1 MTTTVTRHEK
11 RPVIAHTPPIL
22 AVPIIPFWVAVTVL
36 VNVIAAQLEVVGEAH
51 AAPMAP
57 EDAPSMQAM
66 KRMGANFKEF
76 DSNSTVMIVVEGQQA
91 LGPDAHRYYD
101 EIIRKL
107 RQDPK
112 HIQHIQDFWA
122 DTLTAAGTPSSG
134 GKAPSVVVKLAGGE
148 GPTLGKAGREGVRNG
163 PP

>member
-1 MTTTVTRHEK
+1 
-11 RPVIAHTPPIL
+11 
-22 AVPIIPFWVAVTVL
+22 
-36 VNVIAAQLEVVGEAH
+36 
-51 AAPMAP
+51 MAP
-57 EDAPSMQAM
+57 EDAPSMVAM

-112 HIQHIQDFWA
+112 HIQHIQDFWG
-122 DTLTAAGTPSSG
+122 DTLTAAGS
-134 GKAPSVVVKLAGGE
+134 AE
-148 GPTLGKAGREGVRNG
+148 LGR
-163 PP
+163 